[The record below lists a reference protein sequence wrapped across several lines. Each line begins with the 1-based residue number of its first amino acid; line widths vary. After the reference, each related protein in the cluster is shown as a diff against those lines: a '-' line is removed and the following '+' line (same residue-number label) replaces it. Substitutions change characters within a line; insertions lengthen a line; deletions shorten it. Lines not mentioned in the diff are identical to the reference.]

1 MSSNPRQQAAPLTSP
16 RIKELAQK
24 GVRDPRSLTAEQV
37 QELAASVEAYQD
49 QNPRSDQ
56 RK

>member
-1 MSSNPRQQAAPLTSP
+1 MSQPNNPKAAPITSP

-24 GVRDPRSLTAEQV
+24 GVRDPKSLTAEQV
-37 QELAASVEAYQD
+37 QELAASVEAH
-49 QNPRSDQ
+49 QNDQ

>member
-1 MSSNPRQQAAPLTSP
+1 MSQPNTPRQQAASITSP

-49 QNPRSDQ
+49 Q